1 VFHTHTRYTKQ
12 QEDIFMKKQIA
23 TLLALSTAA
32 TCILT
37 YQPTAVGA
45 EEYSVLDYTD
55 KLVQEALEDNTDELR
70 DALYDSVTGGEIP
83 LYEADAS
90 SAQSELEK
98 AAIEKGMYKDTFSFV
113 NHLCTLSQEDFT
125 ERVYDPVRDNMTES
139 EINSG
144 YGKHIPDISYKSG
157 LCFGMAAISVLVHNG
172 ELTPSDLQEGAETLY
187 DVTLTDDVDAL
198 ITCYNSLQLYKAVE
212 LAIIAAP
219 SMLSKE
225 EHTDMFLD
233 CAARCKEK
241 GTYFMAGI
249 ATKKGGTHAVVGMDE
264 LSGNWTFDG
273 ISYDTCIVTYDSN
286 CVKQGTE
293 TSAFKD
299 DACIYINSETKQF
312 CIPAYEASS
321 ENGDVLLY
329 ASDDDSLLTYKAP
342 IRGTT
347 KTNTDVSEI
356 VKLEFFNGRKDQMD
370 LSSTTEDGQT
380 YDFWKLGKVN
390 YGEYIF
396 FGKGSSFH
404 LEKNERASGFAFSI
418 DGEGYRL
425 RMEQYDREDP
435 ELKGVGSKCKID
447 FSKDGVTYT
456 NTDTQKIALSY
467 IFSYDEGNYNFMPVA
482 SSTIDIEVLP
492 NQTVTVSKQDTG
504 FAITGDGEVYVQA
517 FPIASQKE
525 QASFGGSHSYEEYL
539 DWFGSYYINFIR
551 SKNVLLQFNTEKG
564 CSELVYDFDSDGVF
578 DDAPMLGD
586 ADGNGKPYE
595 VNDIYWTMLH
605 IADKAVAPHSVRR
618 YYRGYVPN
626 IEADTDNDGNIDTS
640 DLFDIM
646 YECALRGAGLKK

>member
-1 VFHTHTRYTKQ
+1 MFHTHTRYTKQ
-12 QEDIFMKKQIA
+12 QEDIFIKKQIA

>member
-1 VFHTHTRYTKQ
+1 
-12 QEDIFMKKQIA
+12 MKNRIA

>member
-1 VFHTHTRYTKQ
+1 
-12 QEDIFMKKQIA
+12 MKKRIA

-525 QASFGGSHSYEEYL
+525 QASFSGSHSYEEYL

>member
-1 VFHTHTRYTKQ
+1 
-12 QEDIFMKKQIA
+12 MKKRIA

-98 AAIEKGMYKDTFSFV
+98 AAIGKGMYKDTFSFV

-157 LCFGMAAISVLVHNG
+157 LCFGMAAISVLIHNG

>member
-1 VFHTHTRYTKQ
+1 
-12 QEDIFMKKQIA
+12 MKKQIA

-32 TCILT
+32 ACILT

-45 EEYSVLDYTD
+45 EEYSVLDNTD
-55 KLVQEALEDNTDELR
+55 KLVQKALDDNTDELG
-70 DALYDSVTGGEIP
+70 DALYDSMTEGEIP

-90 SAQSELEK
+90 STQSELEK
-98 AAIEKGMYKDTFSFV
+98 AAIEKGMYKDTFSFA
-113 NHLCTLSQEDFT
+113 NHLCTLSREDFA
-125 ERVYDPVRDNMTES
+125 ERVYEPVRANMTDS
-139 EINSG
+139 EISSG
-144 YGKHIPDISYKSG
+144 YEIDISHISYKSG

-198 ITCYNSLQLYKAVE
+198 IAYYNSLQLYTDVE
-212 LAIIAAP
+212 LAVIAEPA
-219 SMLSKE
+219 MLTKE

-233 CAARCKEK
+233 CATRCKEK

-249 ATKKGGTHAVVGMDE
+249 STEKGGTHAVVGMDE

-286 CVKQGTE
+286 CVKPDTE

-347 KTNTDVSEI
+347 KTNTDVSET
-356 VKLEFFNGRKDQMD
+356 VKLQFHNGGKDQMQ
-370 LSSTTEDGQT
+370 LSSTTKDGQT

-390 YGEYIF
+390 YGDFIF

-404 LEKNERASGFAFSI
+404 LEKNERAPGFAFSI
-418 DGEGYRL
+418 KGEGYRL
-425 RMEQYDREDP
+425 RIEQYDRADP
-435 ELKGVGSKCKID
+435 ELEGVGTKCKMD
-447 FSKDGVTYT
+447 FSKDSLTYT
-456 NTDTQKIALSY
+456 NTDTQKTVLSY
-467 IFSYDEGNYNFMPVA
+467 IIVYDEGNYNFTPVA
-482 SSTIDIEVLP
+482 SSTIAIDVSP

-517 FPIASQKE
+517 IPTVAQKE
-525 QASFGGSHSYEEYL
+525 LDAFDGSHEEFL
-539 DWFGSYYINFIR
+539 NWFGSYFISFVR
-551 SKNVLLQFNTEKG
+551 SKDVLLQFNTEKE
-564 CSELVYDFDSDGVF
+564 CSELVYDFDDDGVF

-595 VNDIYWTMLH
+595 PSDIYWTMLH
-605 IADKAVAPHSVRR
+605 IARKAVDGHSTRR
-618 YYRGYVPN
+618 YFKGCVPN

>member
-1 VFHTHTRYTKQ
+1 
-12 QEDIFMKKQIA
+12 MKKQIA

-249 ATKKGGTHAVVGMDE
+249 STKKGGTHAVVGMDE

-286 CVKQGTE
+286 CVKPDTE

-347 KTNTDVSEI
+347 KTNTDVSET
-356 VKLEFFNGRKDQMD
+356 VKLKFYNGGKDQMQ
-370 LSSTTEDGQT
+370 LSSTTKDGQT

-390 YGEYIF
+390 YGDFIF

-418 DGEGYRL
+418 LGEGYRL
-425 RMEQYDREDP
+425 RIEQFDRKDP

-447 FSKDGVTYT
+447 FSKDGITYT

-467 IFSYDEGNYNFMPVA
+467 IFTYDEGNYNFTPV
-482 SSTIDIEVLP
+482 SRSTIAIEVAP

>member
-1 VFHTHTRYTKQ
+1 
-12 QEDIFMKKQIA
+12 MKKQIA

-32 TCILT
+32 ACILT

-45 EEYSVLDYTD
+45 EEYSVLDNTD
-55 KLVQEALEDNTDELR
+55 KLVQEALEDNTDELG
-70 DALYDSVTGGEIP
+70 DALYDSVTEGEVP

-90 SAQSELEK
+90 STQSELEK
-98 AAIEKGMYKDTFSFV
+98 AAIEKGMYKDTFSFA
-113 NHLCTLSQEDFT
+113 NHLCTLSQEDFAK
-125 ERVYDPVRDNMTES
+125 RVYEPVRANMTDS
-139 EINSG
+139 EIDLG
-144 YGKHIPDISYKSG
+144 YEADISRVAYKGG
-157 LCFGMAAISVLVHNG
+157 LCFGMTAISVLVHNG
-172 ELTPSDLQEGAETLY
+172 ELTPGDLQEGAETLY

-198 ITCYNSLQLYKAVE
+198 IAYYNSLQLYTEVE
-212 LAIIAAP
+212 LAVITAP
-219 SMLSKE
+219 AMLTKE

-273 ISYDTCIVTYDSN
+273 ISYDTCIITYDSN
-286 CVKQGTE
+286 CVKPGTE

-312 CIPAYEASS
+312 CIPAYEAST

-342 IRGTT
+342 IRGTA
-347 KTNTDVSEI
+347 KTNTDVSET
-356 VKLEFFNGRKDQMD
+356 VKLEFYNGGKDQMQ
-370 LSSTTEDGQT
+370 LSSTTKDGQT

-390 YGEYIF
+390 YGDYIF

-404 LEKNERASGFAFSI
+404 LEKNERAPEFAFSI
-418 DGEGYRL
+418 KGEGYRL
-425 RMEQYDREDP
+425 RIEQTGYQNPNDPKLYD
-435 ELKGVGSKCKID
+435 VGTKCKMD
-447 FSKDGVTYT
+447 FSKNSVAYT
-456 NTDTQKIALSY
+456 NTDTQKITVSY
-467 IFSYDEGNYNFMPVA
+467 IVVYDEGNYNFAPVA
-482 SSTIDIEVLP
+482 SSTIAVDVSP

-504 FAITGDGEVYVQA
+504 FAITGDGEVLVQA
-517 FPIASQKE
+517 IPTAAQKE
-525 QASFGGSHSYEEYL
+525 QDAFDGSHEEYL
-539 DWFGSYYINFIR
+539 DWFGSYFINFVR
-551 SKNVLLQFNTEKG
+551 SKDVLLQFNTEKE
-564 CSELVYDFDSDGVF
+564 CSELVYDFDGDGVF

-595 VNDIYWTMLH
+595 PNDIYWTARH
-605 IADKAVAPHSVRR
+605 IARMAVIGHGSRR
-618 YYRGYVPN
+618 YYQGYVPN
-626 IEADTDNDGNIDTS
+626 IEADTDNNGKIDTN
-640 DLFDIM
+640 DLFDIV

>member
-1 VFHTHTRYTKQ
+1 
-12 QEDIFMKKQIA
+12 MKKQIA

-32 TCILT
+32 ACTLT
-37 YQPTAVGA
+37 YQPATISA

>member
-1 VFHTHTRYTKQ
+1 
-12 QEDIFMKKQIA
+12 MKKRIA

-55 KLVQEALEDNTDELR
+55 KLVQEALEDNMDELR

>member
-1 VFHTHTRYTKQ
+1 
-12 QEDIFMKKQIA
+12 MKKQFA
-23 TLLALSTAA
+23 ALLALSTAA
-32 TCILT
+32 ACILT

-45 EEYSVLDYTD
+45 EEFSVLDNTD
-55 KLVQEALEDNTDELR
+55 KLVQEALEDNTDELG
-70 DALYDSVTGGEIP
+70 DALYDSVTEGEIP

-90 SAQSELEK
+90 STQSELEK
-98 AAIEKGMYKDTFSFV
+98 AAIEKGMYKDTFSFA
-113 NHLCTLSQEDFT
+113 NHLCTLSQEDFAK
-125 ERVYDPVRDNMTES
+125 RVYEPVRANMTDS
-139 EINSG
+139 EIDLH
-144 YGKHIPDISYKSG
+144 YEADISRVAYKGG
-157 LCFGMAAISVLVHNG
+157 LCFGMTAISVLVHNG
-172 ELTPSDLQEGAETLY
+172 ELTPGDLQEGAETLY

-198 ITCYNSLQLYKAVE
+198 IAYYNSLQLYTEVE
-212 LAIIAAP
+212 LAVIAAP
-219 SMLSKE
+219 AMLTKE

-273 ISYDTCIVTYDSN
+273 ISYDTCIITYDSN

-293 TSAFKD
+293 TSAFRD

-312 CIPAYEASS
+312 CIPAYEAST

-329 ASDDDSLLTYKAP
+329 ATDDDSLLTYKAP
-342 IRGTT
+342 IRGTA
-347 KTNTDVSEI
+347 KTNTDVSET
-356 VKLEFFNGRKDQMD
+356 VKLHFHNGGKDQMQ
-370 LSSTTEDGQT
+370 LSSTTKDGQT

-390 YGEYIF
+390 YGDFIF

-418 DGEGYRL
+418 KGEGYRL
-425 RMEQYDREDP
+425 RIEQTGYQNPNDPKLYD
-435 ELKGVGSKCKID
+435 VGTKCKMD
-447 FSKDGVTYT
+447 FSKDSIAYT
-456 NTDTQKIALSY
+456 NTDTQKITVSY
-467 IFSYDEGNYNFMPVA
+467 IFTYDEGNYKFAPVA
-482 SSTIDIEVLP
+482 SSTIAVDIPP
-492 NQTVTVSKQDTG
+492 NQTITVSKQDTG
-504 FAITGDGEVYVQA
+504 FAITGDGDVFVQA
-517 FPIASQKE
+517 FPTAAQKE
-525 QASFGGSHSYEEYL
+525 QDAFDGSYEEYL
-539 DWFGSYYINFIR
+539 DWFGSYFINFVR
-551 SKNVLLQFNTEKG
+551 SKDVLLQFNTEKE
-564 CSELVYDFDSDGVF
+564 CSELVYDFDGDGVF

-595 VNDIYWTMLH
+595 PNDIYWTALH

-640 DLFDIM
+640 DLFDIV
-646 YECALRGAGLKK
+646 YECALRGAGLK

>member
-1 VFHTHTRYTKQ
+1 
-12 QEDIFMKKQIA
+12 MKKQIA

-32 TCILT
+32 ACILT

-45 EEYSVLDYTD
+45 EEYSVLDNTD
-55 KLVQEALEDNTDELR
+55 KLVQEALEDNTDELG
-70 DALYDSVTGGEIP
+70 DALYDSVTEGEIP

-90 SAQSELEK
+90 STQSELEK
-98 AAIEKGMYKDTFSFV
+98 AAIEKGMYKDTFSFA
-113 NHLCTLSQEDFT
+113 NHLCTLSQEDFAK
-125 ERVYDPVRDNMTES
+125 RVYEPVRANMTDS
-139 EINSG
+139 EIDLG
-144 YGKHIPDISYKSG
+144 YEGDISRVAYKGG
-157 LCFGMAAISVLVHNG
+157 LCFGMTAISVLVHNG
-172 ELTPSDLQEGAETLY
+172 ELTPGDLQEGAETLY

-198 ITCYNSLQLYKAVE
+198 IAYYNSLQLYTEVE
-212 LAIIAAP
+212 LAVITAP
-219 SMLSKE
+219 AMLTKE

-273 ISYDTCIVTYDSN
+273 ISYDTCIITYDSN

-293 TSAFKD
+293 TSAFRD

-312 CIPAYEASS
+312 CIPAYEAST

-342 IRGTT
+342 IRGTA
-347 KTNTDVSEI
+347 KTNTDVSET
-356 VKLEFFNGRKDQMD
+356 VKLEFYNGGKDQMQ
-370 LSSTTEDGQT
+370 LSSTTKDGQT

-390 YGEYIF
+390 YGDYIF

-404 LEKNERASGFAFSI
+404 LEKNERAPEFAFSI
-418 DGEGYRL
+418 KGEGYRL
-425 RMEQYDREDP
+425 RIEQTGYQNPNDPKLYD
-435 ELKGVGSKCKID
+435 VGTKCKMD
-447 FSKDGVTYT
+447 FSKNSVAYT
-456 NTDTQKIALSY
+456 NTDTQKITVSY
-467 IFSYDEGNYNFMPVA
+467 IVVYDEGNYNFAPVA
-482 SSTIDIEVLP
+482 SSTIAVDVSP

-504 FAITGDGEVYVQA
+504 FAITGDGEVLVQA
-517 FPIASQKE
+517 IPTAAQKE
-525 QASFGGSHSYEEYL
+525 QDAFDGSHEEYL
-539 DWFGSYYINFIR
+539 DWFGSYFINFVR
-551 SKNVLLQFNTEKG
+551 SKDVLLQFNTEKE

-578 DDAPMLGD
+578 DDVPILGD

-595 VNDIYWTMLH
+595 PSDIYWTARH
-605 IADKAVAPHSVRR
+605 IARMAVIGHGSRR
-618 YYRGYVPN
+618 YYQGYVPN
-626 IEADTDNDGNIDTS
+626 IEADTDNNGKIDTN
-640 DLFDIM
+640 DLFDIV

>member
-1 VFHTHTRYTKQ
+1 
-12 QEDIFMKKQIA
+12 MKKQIA

-32 TCILT
+32 ACTLT
-37 YQPTAVGA
+37 YQPATISA
-45 EEYSVLDYTD
+45 EEYSVLDNTD
-55 KLVQEALEDNTDELR
+55 KLVQEALDDNTDELG
-70 DALYDSVTGGEIP
+70 DALYDSVTEGEIP

-98 AAIEKGMYKDTFSFV
+98 AAIEKGMYKDTFSFA
-113 NHLCTLSQEDFT
+113 NHLCTLSREDFA
-125 ERVYDPVRDNMTES
+125 ERVSDPVSANMTDPELDL
-139 EINSG
+139 G
-144 YGKHIPDISYKSG
+144 YSTDISYIAYQSG

-198 ITCYNSLQLYKAVE
+198 IAYYNSLQLYSEVE
-212 LAIIAAP
+212 LASIVEPA
-219 SMLSKE
+219 MLSKE

>member
-1 VFHTHTRYTKQ
+1 
-12 QEDIFMKKQIA
+12 MKKRIA

-98 AAIEKGMYKDTFSFV
+98 AAIEKGMYTDTFSFV

>member
-1 VFHTHTRYTKQ
+1 
-12 QEDIFMKKQIA
+12 MKKQIA

-198 ITCYNSLQLYKAVE
+198 IAYYNSLQLYKAVE

-249 ATKKGGTHAVVGMDE
+249 STKKGGTHAVVGMDE

>member
-1 VFHTHTRYTKQ
+1 
-12 QEDIFMKKQIA
+12 MKKQIA

-595 VNDIYWTMLH
+595 VNDIYWTTLH

>member
-1 VFHTHTRYTKQ
+1 
-12 QEDIFMKKQIA
+12 MKKRIA

-517 FPIASQKE
+517 FPIVSQKE

-586 ADGNGKPYE
+586 ANGNGKPYE

>member
-1 VFHTHTRYTKQ
+1 
-12 QEDIFMKKQIA
+12 MKKQIA

-32 TCILT
+32 ACTLT
-37 YQPTAVGA
+37 YQPATISA
-45 EEYSVLDYTD
+45 EEYSVLDNTD
-55 KLVQEALEDNTDELR
+55 KLVQEALEDNTDELE
-70 DALYDSVTGGEIP
+70 DALYDSVTEEEIP
-83 LYEADAS
+83 LYEADETS
-90 SAQSELEK
+90 TQSELEK
-98 AAIEKGMYKDTFSFV
+98 VAIERGMYKDTFSFT
-113 NHLCTLSQEDFT
+113 NHWCTLQKDDFT
-125 ERVYDPVRDNMTES
+125 ERVFNPLKANMTDS
-139 EINSG
+139 EISSG
-144 YGKHIPDISYKSG
+144 YVSDAYNTAYKGG
-157 LCFGMAAISVLVHNG
+157 LCYGMSAISVLIHNG

-198 ITCYNSLQLYKAVE
+198 ISYYNSIQVYKAVE
-212 LAIIAAP
+212 HAIIVAP

-249 ATKKGGTHAVVGMDE
+249 STEKGGTHAVVGMDE

-286 CVKQGTE
+286 CVKPDTE

-329 ASDDDSLLTYKAP
+329 ATDDDSLLTYKAP

-347 KTNTDVSEI
+347 ETNTDISET
-356 VKLEFFNGRKDQMD
+356 VKLEFYNGGKDQMD
-370 LSSTTEDGQT
+370 LSSTTKDGQT

-390 YGEYIF
+390 YGDFIF

-418 DGEGYRL
+418 LGEGYRL
-425 RMEQYDREDP
+425 RIEQFDRKDP

-447 FSKDGVTYT
+447 FSKDGITYT

-467 IFSYDEGNYNFMPVA
+467 IFTYDEGNYNFTPV
-482 SSTIDIEVLP
+482 SRSTIAIEVAP

-504 FAITGDGEVYVQA
+504 FAITGGGEVYVQTMPMIAHKDLTA
-517 FPIASQKE
+517 FSK
-525 QASFGGSHSYEEYL
+525 SHSYEEFL
-539 DWFGSYYINFIR
+539 DWVGSYFINFIR
-551 SKNVLLQFNTEKG
+551 SKDVLLQFNTEKE
-564 CSELVYDFDSDGVF
+564 CSELVYDFDGDGVF

-586 ADGNGKPYE
+586 TDGDGKPYE
-595 VNDIYWTMLH
+595 PSDIYWTMLH
-605 IADKAVAPHSVRR
+605 IADKAITSHGTRR
-618 YYRGYVPN
+618 YYQGYVPN
-626 IEADTDNDGNIDTS
+626 IEADTDNDGKIDTS

>member
-1 VFHTHTRYTKQ
+1 
-12 QEDIFMKKQIA
+12 MKKQIA

-198 ITCYNSLQLYKAVE
+198 ITCYNSLQLYSEVE
-212 LAIIAAP
+212 LASIVEPA
-219 SMLSKE
+219 MLSKE

-605 IADKAVAPHSVRR
+605 IAGKAVAPHSVRR

>member
-1 VFHTHTRYTKQ
+1 
-12 QEDIFMKKQIA
+12 MKKQIA

-55 KLVQEALEDNTDELR
+55 KLVQETLEDNTDELR

>member
-1 VFHTHTRYTKQ
+1 
-12 QEDIFMKKQIA
+12 MKKQIA

-32 TCILT
+32 ACILT

-45 EEYSVLDYTD
+45 EEYSVLDNTD
-55 KLVQEALEDNTDELR
+55 KLVQEALEDNTDELG
-70 DALYDSVTGGEIP
+70 DALYDSVTEGEIP

-90 SAQSELEK
+90 STQSELEK
-98 AAIEKGMYKDTFSFV
+98 AAIEKGMYKDTFSFA
-113 NHLCTLSQEDFT
+113 NHLCTLSQEDFAK
-125 ERVYDPVRDNMTES
+125 RVYEPVRANMTDS
-139 EINSG
+139 EIDLN
-144 YGKHIPDISYKSG
+144 YEADISRVAYKGG
-157 LCFGMAAISVLVHNG
+157 LCFGMTAISVLVHNG
-172 ELTPSDLQEGAETLY
+172 ELTPGDLQEGAETLY

-198 ITCYNSLQLYKAVE
+198 IAYYNSLQLYTEVE
-212 LAIIAAP
+212 LAVIAAP
-219 SMLSKE
+219 AMLTKE

-273 ISYDTCIVTYDSN
+273 ISYDTCIITYDSN

-293 TSAFKD
+293 TSAFRD

-312 CIPAYEASS
+312 CIPAYEAST

-347 KTNTDVSEI
+347 KTNTDVSET
-356 VKLEFFNGRKDQMD
+356 VKLEFHNGGKDQMQ
-370 LSSTTEDGQT
+370 LSSTTKDGQT
-380 YDFWKLGKVN
+380 YDFWKLSKVN
-390 YGEYIF
+390 YGDYIF

-418 DGEGYRL
+418 KGEGYRL
-425 RMEQYDREDP
+425 RIEQYGRNDQ
-435 ELKGVGSKCKID
+435 ELKDVGSKCKMD
-447 FSKDGVTYT
+447 FSKDSVTYT
-456 NTDTQKIALSY
+456 NTDTQKVFLSY
-467 IFSYDEGNYNFMPVA
+467 IFTYDEGNYNFTPVA
-482 SSTIDIEVLP
+482 SSTIDISVPP

-504 FAITGDGEVYVQA
+504 FAITGDGDVFVQA
-517 FPIASQKE
+517 FPTAAQKE
-525 QASFGGSHSYEEYL
+525 QDAFDGSYEEYL
-539 DWFGSYYINFIR
+539 DWFGSYFINFVR
-551 SKNVLLQFNTEKG
+551 AKDVLLQFNTEKE
-564 CSELVYDFDSDGVF
+564 CSELVYDFDGDGVF

-595 VNDIYWTMLH
+595 PSDIYWTVRH
-605 IADKAVAPHSVRR
+605 IAAKAVDDYSTRR
-618 YYRGYVPN
+618 YYQGYVPN
-626 IEADTDNDGNIDTS
+626 IEADTDNNGKIDTN
-640 DLFDIM
+640 DLFDIV